1 MMQHGLRAWQVL
13 RLVFLGLVCS
23 QLAFAENNSEL
34 ISIASQNLHRL
45 FDDKDDPLLREKIQD
60 TKSYQ
65 ASLKK
70 IADHFKYAFK
80 CPDILLLQEVENKQ
94 VLEDLSNKTC
104 VGIKSYRVIL
114 EEGFDASGIDVGALV
129 ASNIHLSGWQQLART
144 QRLGKSQLPLF
155 TRPPLMIRFL
165 PHPEAAVSMTVLV
178 VHLRSMVGL
187 QGKNHQR
194 IAYKRRKQAEWL
206 AAWLK
211 QQLQENSQA
220 YLIIAGDFNAVDNDQ
235 DPENTLAIIKNSQ
248 SFGELKASQLKN
260 LNKLLPEAQ
269 GYTYIYQGKKQAL
282 DHMLVSPAI
291 WPLVNSYKVIDVL
304 NAQSLS
310 KTLPQPIAQL
320 PLLDHNGLLLELKIP
335 QHNSLPDSP

>member
-1 MMQHGLRAWQVL
+1 MMQHALRAWQVL
-13 RLVFLGLVCS
+13 RFVLLGFVCS
-23 QLAFAENNSEL
+23 QPVFAENNSGL

-45 FDDKDDPLLREKIQD
+45 FDDKDDSLLREKIQD

-65 ASLKK
+65 ANLGK
-70 IADHFKYAFK
+70 IADHFKYAFQ

-94 VLEDLSNKTC
+94 VLEDLSNETC

-129 ASNIHLSGWQQLART
+129 ASDIHLLGWQQLART
-144 QRLGKSQLPLF
+144 QRLDKPYRPLF

-165 PHPEAAVSMTVLV
+165 PHPEAAVFMTVLV

-187 QGKNHQR
+187 QGKDHER

-211 QQLQENSQA
+211 QQLEQNSQA
-220 YLIIAGDFNAVDNDQ
+220 YLIVAGDFNAVDNDQ
-235 DPENTLAIIKNSQ
+235 DPENTLAIIKKSQ
-248 SFGELKASQLKN
+248 RFGELKPSQLKN

-269 GYTYIYQGKKQAL
+269 NYTYIYKGKKQAL
-282 DHMLVSPAI
+282 DHMLVSHAI
-291 WPLVNSYKVIDVL
+291 WPLVSNYKVIDVL
-304 NAQSLS
+304 NGKRLS
-310 KTLPQPIAQL
+310 KSLLQSSTRS

-335 QHNSLPDSP
+335 QHSSLLVNP